1 MTLHGELGVAGLRGE
16 LQFSTREPDPG
27 NTGGGMV
34 KVPPGRKNPST
45 GLMEGFLLKKT
56 QLRTIIFANG
66 MLADLKTAQKIINP
80 ADLIIAADGGAL
92 YCLALGIN
100 PQVVIGDF
108 DSLDEATL
116 IKLQTQGVKFMRY
129 PTQKN
134 ETDLEL
140 ALQYASEQGSAEI
153 LVLGALGV
161 DRWDM
166 ALGNLLLLAHPGLAQ
181 TRVMLVDSNQEIFPL
196 HPGQTLV
203 IHGRPG
209 DTVSLVPIQGDASG
223 ITTQGLEYPLQDGT
237 LHFGF
242 TRGISNTLLGE
253 TASIHLK
260 QGFLICT
267 IIHRSA
273 DIGSPGQ
280 PATR

>member
-1 MTLHGELGVAGLRGE
+1 
-16 LQFSTREPDPG
+16 
-27 NTGGGMV
+27 
-34 KVPPGRKNPST
+34 
-45 GLMEGFLLKKT
+45 MEGFLLRKT

-66 MLADLKTAQKIINP
+66 TLADLKTAQEIINP
-80 ADLIIAADGGAL
+80 GNLIIAADGGTL
-92 YCLALGIN
+92 HCLALGIT

-116 IKLQTQGVKFMRY
+116 TKLQTQGVKFMRY
-129 PTQKN
+129 PAQKN

-153 LVLGALGV
+153 LVFGALGV

-166 ALGNLLLLAHPGLAQ
+166 TLGNLLLLAHPGLTQ
-181 TRVMLVDSNQEIFPL
+181 TRVVLVDSNQEIFLL

-209 DTVSLVPIQGDASG
+209 DTVSLVPVQGDASG
-223 ITTQGLEYPLQDGT
+223 ITTLGLEYPLQEGT

-242 TRGISNTLLGE
+242 TRGISNTFLE
-253 TASIHLK
+253 DTASIHLK
-260 QGFLICT
+260 HGFLICI
-267 IIHRSA
+267 IIHHSA
-273 DIGSPGQ
+273 DIASPGQ
-280 PATR
+280 PATS